1 MSKNIR
7 KKMKTKHQAL
17 HNLLVGKLGYK
28 KDVQIESGFEG
39 DTLWVDEEEEW
50 EFIEAEGW
58 DLKRDR
64 EDFNENVGIDNK
76 TKVYQQDGWFFW
88 KNKE

>member
-1 MSKNIR
+1 
-7 KKMKTKHQAL
+7 MKTKHQAL